1 MSSRFREG
9 TDVMDFGSKEDGRLI
24 ARKRRDVDRRKRLP
38 ENPNKRTTV
47 ISADRSLARLK
58 EENRRVIYG
67 Y

>member
-1 MSSRFREG
+1 
-9 TDVMDFGSKEDGRLI
+9 MDNEKDRLI
-24 ARKRRDVDRRKRLP
+24 ARKRGDSKRKRRLP

-47 ISADRSLARLK
+47 ISADRSLARLR

>member
-24 ARKRRDVDRRKRLP
+24 ARKRGERKRRLP

>member
-1 MSSRFREG
+1 
-9 TDVMDFGSKEDGRLI
+9 MDKDKDRLI
-24 ARKRRDVDRRKRLP
+24 ARKRRDRKRRLP

-47 ISADRSLARLK
+47 ISADRSLARLR

>member
-1 MSSRFREG
+1 MN
-9 TDVMDFGSKEDGRLI
+9 FGSKEDGRLI
-24 ARKRRDVDRRKRLP
+24 ARKRGDCERKRRLP
-38 ENPNKRTTV
+38 ENPNKRTAV

>member
-24 ARKRRDVDRRKRLP
+24 ARKRGERKRRKRLP